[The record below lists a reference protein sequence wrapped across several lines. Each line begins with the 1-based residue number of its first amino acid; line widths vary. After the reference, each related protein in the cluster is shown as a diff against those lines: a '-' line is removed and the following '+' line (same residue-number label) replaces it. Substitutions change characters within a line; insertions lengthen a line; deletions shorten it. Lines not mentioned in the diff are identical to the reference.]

1 MKKFH
6 FALAAAWGLVLI
18 LGIISYTS
26 GEAPPWLSYFSMG
39 ICLMADNFLDGLG
52 DD

>member
-1 MKKFH
+1 MKLH
-6 FALAAAWGLVLI
+6 FALAAAWGLILI

-26 GEAPPWLSYFSMG
+26 GESPSWSSYFLMG
-39 ICLMADNFLDGLG
+39 ICLMADNLLDGLG